1 MHALRFSLML
11 LVLGSVALAPVG
23 VQAAPVGMPLPSGW
37 LTRLVGL
44 LPQPGQSAQLMDW
57 QASRLIMTLT
67 GRVAELGGDR
77 EALRTIMNKFQRGE
91 KLAYDPRLGISRAEF
106 DSYLLFEPALAP
118 TGKRIKLPATREGS
132 RLRFGDVAGL
142 DGVLRGL
149 EIDLLTGEL
158 RAPEGFSGKP
168 QIFAA
173 DNAQERALDVQ
184 SGFEWNLRGN
194 NPYTQNGINLI
205 VQLVSLKGG
214 QTVLS
219 VSRFSMMNGRTS
231 DGRVIVQYAR

>member
-1 MHALRFSLML
+1 MRAFRLPLML

-23 VQAAPVGMPLPSGW
+23 VHAAPAGTPLPSGW

-57 QASRLIMTLT
+57 QPSRLIVTLT
-67 GRVAELGGDR
+67 ARVAETGGDR
-77 EALRTIMNKFQRGE
+77 EALRTIMSKFQRGE

-106 DSYLLFEPALAP
+106 DSYVLFEPSLVP
-118 TGKRIKLPATREGS
+118 SNKRVKLPVTREGN

-142 DGVLRGL
+142 AGVLRGL

-168 QIFAA
+168 QAFVA
-173 DNAQERALDVQ
+173 DNGQERALDVQ

-205 VQLVSLKGG
+205 VQLVALKGG
-214 QTVLS
+214 QIVLS

-231 DGRVIVQYAR
+231 DGRVIVQYVR